1 MNETNQSLNYL
12 GKKGYT
18 IYKTNLNKKQIT
30 KIYNDLNVK
39 PQIQG
44 QPHLIHS
51 CQYPVYRESQTKVYI
66 PRYYGFDHFGKF
78 ENKLSKG
85 QPIEIKFV
93 GELFPYQNNIIDKY
107 ILAVKDSGGGLLDVE
122 PGKGKTVMALNI
134 ISKLK
139 TKTLVIVH
147 KTFLMNQWIERI
159 QTFLPNAT
167 IGKIQGDSIDIDKD
181 IVIGMLQSLSSKEYD
196 IDWGQFGLSIFDE
209 CHHLSAEVF
218 SKIMINIVTNYT
230 LGLSG
235 TMKRKDGLTKVFEY
249 FIGPVIH
256 KEKTDLTTEVLVKSI
271 MVDFISFDDVKTDF
285 RGNPLYSLMINKLDC
300 KERND
305 FIVNVI
311 QNELTKNPNQQ
322 IMILSNTKNLLHEL
336 YEGIQ
341 KFEESIGYYLGGMK
355 EEKLKETESKKI
367 ILATYA
373 MASEGLDIKTLTT
386 LVMATPKSDVC
397 QSVGRILRSKHET
410 PMVIDIVD
418 NNKLFQNQ
426 YKKRCTY
433 YKSKNYLVE
442 KYNSQNYYTDKSKK
456 GKECEI
462 NDDLN
467 DDDSNDSNESNDSND
482 SNESDYFENHSK
494 EKIKCLIT
502 L

>member
-1 MNETNQSLNYL
+1 MTLNYL

-18 IYKTNLNKKQIT
+18 IYKINLNQKQIT
-30 KIYNDLNVK
+30 KIYNELNVK
-39 PQIQG
+39 PQLLHSIQE
-44 QPHLIHS
+44 
-51 CQYPVYRESQTKVYI
+51 YPIYRESQTKFYI
-66 PRYYGFDHFGKF
+66 PRYYGLDNFGMF
-78 ENKLSKG
+78 ENKLPKG
-85 QPIEIKFV
+85 ETINIEFI
-93 GELFPYQNNIIDKY
+93 GELFPYQHNIIDKY
-107 ILAVKDSGGGLLDVE
+107 ISTVKDSGGGLLDVE

-139 TKTLVIVH
+139 RKTLVVVH
-147 KTFLMNQWIERI
+147 KSFLMNQWIERI
-159 QTFLPNAT
+159 QTFLPDAK
-167 IGKIQGDSIDIDKD
+167 IGKIQGETIDIDNKD

-196 IDWGQFGLSIFDE
+196 TTIWDQFGLTVFDE

-256 KEKTDLTTEVLVKSI
+256 KEKTDLTAEVLVKSI
-271 MVDFISFDDVKTDF
+271 HIDFNNFDDVKTDF
-285 RGNPLYSLMINKLDC
+285 RGNPLYSLMINELDC

-305 FIVNVI
+305 FIVNVVK
-311 QNELTKNPNQQ
+311 NELIKNPKQQ
-322 IMILSNTKNLLHEL
+322 IMILSNTKNLLHQL
-336 YEGIQ
+336 YEGIE
-341 KFEESIGYYLGGMK
+341 KFDESMNVTIGYYLGGMK
-355 EEKLKETESKKI
+355 EDKLKESESKKI

-386 LVMATPKSDVC
+386 LLMATPKSDVC
-397 QSVGRILRSKHET
+397 QSVGRILRSKHER

-418 NNKLFQNQ
+418 NHQLFKNQ

-442 KYNSQNYYTDKSKK
+442 NYENPNNYYA
-456 GKECEI
+456 GEI
-462 NDDLN
+462 
-467 DDDSNDSNESNDSND
+467 
-482 SNESDYFENHSK
+482 K
-494 EKIKCLIT
+494 QQKKIKCLIKV
-502 L
+502 

>member
-1 MNETNQSLNYL
+1 MDDILNEREMKIPLNYL

-18 IYKTNLNKKQIT
+18 IYKINLNDKKRK
-30 KIYNDLNVK
+30 KIYNELNVK
-39 PQIQG
+39 PQL
-44 QPHLIHS
+44 HLTHS
-51 CQYPVYRESQTKVYI
+51 IEYPVYRESSTKYYI
-66 PRYYGFDHFGKF
+66 PRYYGFDNFGKY

-85 QPIEIKFV
+85 IPINIEFK
-93 GELFPYQNNIIDKY
+93 GELFQYQNNIIDKY
-107 ILAVKDSGGGLLDVE
+107 ISTVKDSGGGLLDVE

-139 TKTLVIVH
+139 KKTLVVVH

-159 QTFLPNAT
+159 ETFLPNAR
-167 IGKIQGDSIDIDKD
+167 IGKIQGDTIDIDDKD

-196 IDWGQFGLSIFDE
+196 SAIWDQFGLSVFDE

-271 MVDFISFDDVKTDF
+271 QIDFNNFDNVKTDF
-285 RGNPLYSLMINKLDC
+285 RGNPLYSLMINELDC

-305 FIVNVI
+305 FIVQVVKK
-311 QNELTKNPNQQ
+311 ELEKNSKQQ

-336 YEGIQ
+336 YKGIEQ
-341 KFEESIGYYLGGMK
+341 FPESMNVTIGYYLGGMK
-355 EEKLKETESKKI
+355 EEKLKESESKTI

-386 LVMATPKSDVC
+386 LLMATPKSDVC

-418 NNKLFQNQ
+418 NHTLFQNQ
-426 YKKRCTY
+426 YKKRCSY

-442 KYNSQNYYTDKSKK
+442 NYETPHNYYNNEYEVIELKK
-456 GKECEI
+456 RNAKKQNQILNENGKE
-462 NDDLN
+462 
-467 DDDSNDSNESNDSND
+467 
-482 SNESDYFENHSK
+482 
-494 EKIKCLIT
+494 IKCLIKI
-502 L
+502 

>member
-1 MNETNQSLNYL
+1 MNLSNLNPNYL

-18 IYKTNLNKKQIT
+18 IYKINLNQKQIK
-30 KIYNDLNVK
+30 KIYNELNVK
-39 PQIQG
+39 PNS
-44 QPHLIHS
+44 HLIQS
-51 CQYPVYRESQTKVYI
+51 MQEYPVYRESQTKIYI
-66 PRYYGFDHFGKF
+66 PRYYGLDNFGLF
-78 ENKLSKG
+78 ENKLPKG
-85 QPIEIKFV
+85 NPINIEFK

-107 ILAVKDSGGGLLDVE
+107 ISAVKNSGGGLLDVE

-139 TKTLVIVH
+139 TKTLVVVH
-147 KTFLMNQWIERI
+147 KSFLMNQWIERI
-159 QTFLPNAT
+159 QTFLPDAK
-167 IGKIQGDSIDIDKD
+167 IGKIQGDIIDIDNKD

-196 IDWGQFGLSIFDE
+196 TTIWEQFGLTVFDE

-271 MVDFISFDDVKTDF
+271 FIDFNNFDNVKVDF
-285 RGNPLYSLMINKLDC
+285 RGNPLYSLMINELDC

-305 FIVNVI
+305 FIINVVKT
-311 QNELTKNPNQQ
+311 ELNKNPNQQ
-322 IMILSNTKNLLHEL
+322 IMILSNTKNLLLQL
-336 YEGIQ
+336 YEGIE
-341 KFEESIGYYLGGMK
+341 KFEQSIGYYLGGMK

-373 MASEGLDIKTLTT
+373 MASEGLDIKTLTS
-386 LVMATPKSDVC
+386 LIMATPKSDVC
-397 QSVGRILRSKHET
+397 QSVGRILRSKHER
-410 PMVIDIVD
+410 PMVIDFVD
-418 NNKLFQNQ
+418 NHQLFQNQ

-433 YKSKNYLVE
+433 YKSKNYLIE
-442 KYNSQNYYTDKSKK
+442 KYLNPNNYYEGNGEKSKC
-456 GKECEI
+456 KESKE
-462 NDDLN
+462 
-467 DDDSNDSNESNDSND
+467 
-482 SNESDYFENHSK
+482 SK
-494 EKIKCLIT
+494 EKIKCLIK

>member
-1 MNETNQSLNYL
+1 LP
-12 GKKGYT
+12 KGHP
-18 IYKTNLNKKQIT
+18 INI
-30 KIYNDLNVK
+30 
-39 PQIQG
+39 
-44 QPHLIHS
+44 
-51 CQYPVYRESQTKVYI
+51 E
-66 PRYYGFDHFGKF
+66 F
-78 ENKLSKG
+78 KG
-85 QPIEIKFV
+85 D
-93 GELFPYQNNIIDKY
+93 LFPYQNNIIDKY
-107 ILAVKDSGGGLLDVE
+107 ISNVRDSGGGLLDVE

-139 TKTLVIVH
+139 TKTLVVVH
-147 KTFLMNQWIERI
+147 KSFLMNQWIERI
-159 QTFLPNAT
+159 QTFLPDAR
-167 IGKIQGDSIDIDKD
+167 IGKIQGDIIDIENKD

-196 IDWGQFGLSIFDE
+196 PLIWDQFGLTVFDE

-256 KEKTDLTTEVLVKSI
+256 KEKTDLTTEVLIKSI
-271 MVDFISFDDVKTDF
+271 QVDFNEFDNVKTDF
-285 RGNPLYSLMINKLDC
+285 RGNPLYSLMINELDC
-300 KERND
+300 KQRND
-305 FIVNVI
+305 FIISVVKQEFN
-311 QNELTKNPNQQ
+311 KNPNQQ
-322 IMILSNTKNLLHEL
+322 MMILSNTKNLLHQL
-336 YEGIQ
+336 YEGIELFD
-341 KFEESIGYYLGGMK
+341 KSMDMTIGYYLGGMK
-355 EEKLKETESKKI
+355 EEKLKESESKKV

-386 LVMATPKSDVC
+386 LLMATPKSDVC

-418 NNKLFQNQ
+418 NHQLFQNQ

-442 KYNSQNYYTDKSKK
+442 KYDNPYNYYEGVFTLKSKDK
-456 GKECEI
+456 
-462 NDDLN
+462 N
-467 DDDSNDSNESNDSND
+467 
-482 SNESDYFENHSK
+482 SK
-494 EKIKCLIT
+494 EKIKCLIK

>member
-1 MNETNQSLNYL
+1 MNQNYL

-18 IYKTNLNKKQIT
+18 IYKTKLTQSQTK
-30 KIYNDLNVK
+30 KIYNELNVK

-44 QPHLIHS
+44 QSHLIHS
-51 CQYPVYRESQTKVYI
+51 QIEYPVYRESQTKFYI
-66 PRYYGFDHFGKF
+66 PRYYGFDHFGNY

-107 ILAVKDSGGGLLDVE
+107 ISVVKDSGGGLLDVE

-167 IGKIQGDSIDIDKD
+167 IGKIQGDTIDIDKD

-196 IDWGQFGLSIFDE
+196 IDWGQFGLSVFDE

-311 QNELTKNPNQQ
+311 QTELTKNPKQQ
-322 IMILSNTKNLLHEL
+322 FMILSNTKNLLHEL

-442 KYNSQNYYTDKSKK
+442 KYYTPHKYYTGTKETKETK
-456 GKECEI
+456 GKLHDI
-462 NDDLN
+462 DDETG
-467 DDDSNDSNESNDSND
+467 SNDSYDLDSN
-482 SNESDYFENHSK
+482 FEHSK
-494 EKIKCLIT
+494 EKIKCLIK

>member
-1 MNETNQSLNYL
+1 MNQNDNYL

-18 IYKTNLNKKQIT
+18 IYKINLNDKEKR

-39 PQIQG
+39 PQS
-44 QPHLIHS
+44 HLNHS
-51 CQYPVYRESQTKVYI
+51 QEYPVYRESDKKFYI
-66 PRYYGFDHFGKF
+66 PRYYGLNNFGNF
-78 ENKLSKG
+78 QNKLPKG
-85 QPIEIKFV
+85 ETINIKFK
-93 GELFPYQNNIIDKY
+93 GELFEYQNIIIDKY
-107 ILAVKDSGGGLLDVE
+107 ISTVKDSGGGLLDVE

-134 ISKLK
+134 IAKLNK
-139 TKTLVIVH
+139 KTLVIVH
-147 KTFLMNQWIERI
+147 KSFLMNQWVERI
-159 QTFLPNAT
+159 QTFLPDAK
-167 IGKIQGDSIDIDKD
+167 IGRIQGDTIDIENKD
-181 IVIGMLQSLSSKEYD
+181 IVIGMLQSLSSKNYD
-196 IDWGQFGLSIFDE
+196 SSIWDQFGLAVFDE

-218 SKIMINIVTNYT
+218 SKIMINVVTNYT

-271 MVDFISFDDVKTDF
+271 QVDFNNFDNVKTDF
-285 RGNPLYSLMINKLDC
+285 KGNPLYSLMINELDC

-305 FIVNVI
+305 FVVSVI
-311 QNELTKNPNQQ
+311 KKEIEKNPNQQ
-322 IMILSNTKNLLHEL
+322 IMVLSNTKNLLHEL
-336 YEGIQ
+336 NEGIG

-418 NNKLFQNQ
+418 NHQLFQNQ

-442 KYNSQNYYTDKSKK
+442 NYISPNNYYTETYEKCEMIEKNEKSK
-456 GKECEI
+456 
-462 NDDLN
+462 
-467 DDDSNDSNESNDSND
+467 
-482 SNESDYFENHSK
+482 
-494 EKIKCLIT
+494 KIKCLIK

>member
-1 MNETNQSLNYL
+1 MNSPLNSQSLNTNYL

-18 IYKTNLNKKQIT
+18 IYKINLNEKQRK
-30 KIYNDLNVK
+30 KIYNELNVK
-39 PQIQG
+39 PQL
-44 QPHLIHS
+44 HLTHS
-51 CQYPVYRESQTKVYI
+51 IEYPVYRESSTKIYI
-66 PRYYGFDHFGKF
+66 PRYYGFDNFGNY

-85 QPIEIKFV
+85 IPINIEFK
-93 GELFPYQNNIIDKY
+93 GELFQYQNNIIDKY
-107 ILAVKDSGGGLLDVE
+107 LSNVKDSGGGLLDVE

-139 TKTLVIVH
+139 RKTLVVVH

-159 QTFLPNAT
+159 ETFLPNAR
-167 IGKIQGDSIDIDKD
+167 IGKIQGDIIDIENKD

-196 IDWGQFGLSIFDE
+196 QSIWDQFGLSVFDE

-271 MVDFISFDDVKTDF
+271 HIDFNNFDNVKTDY
-285 RGNPLYSLMINKLDC
+285 RGNPLYSLMINELDC
-300 KERND
+300 EDRNN
-305 FIVNVI
+305 FIVQVI
-311 QNELTKNPNQQ
+311 KKELEKNPKQQ
-322 IMILSNTKNLLHEL
+322 IMVLSNTKILLHEL
-336 YEGIQ
+336 HKGIEQ
-341 KFEESIGYYLGGMK
+341 IPEMNVTIGYYLGGMK
-355 EEKLKETESKKI
+355 EEKLKESESKKI

-397 QSVGRILRSKHET
+397 QSVGRILRSKHDT

-418 NNKLFQNQ
+418 NHTLFQNQ
-426 YKKRCTY
+426 YKKRCAY

-442 KYNSQNYYTDKSKK
+442 NYETPHNYYNNEYEVIELKK
-456 GKECEI
+456 RNAKKENKILNENGKE
-462 NDDLN
+462 
-467 DDDSNDSNESNDSND
+467 
-482 SNESDYFENHSK
+482 
-494 EKIKCLIT
+494 IKCLIK